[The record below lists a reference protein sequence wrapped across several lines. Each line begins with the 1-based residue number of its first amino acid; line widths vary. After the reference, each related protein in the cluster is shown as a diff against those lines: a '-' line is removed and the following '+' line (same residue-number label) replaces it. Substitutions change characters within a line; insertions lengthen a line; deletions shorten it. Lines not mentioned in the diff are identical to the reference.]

1 MSTDFQSARVALG
14 ARLRE
19 LRAEAGLDGK
29 GVAEVLGWQRSKV
42 SRLENG
48 KQTPSVADLMA
59 WSQAVGRP
67 DMSEELKGRLAG
79 LETQYRSWRR
89 QLAGGHWARQE
100 LAVAETAAT
109 QMIRGVEVSR
119 IPGLFQ
125 TADYARHAFQANA
138 EFRQTP
144 RDVEEAVRTRIR
156 RQDALYERGRLF
168 RFIVWEGAL
177 HVLTCPREVMAAQLE
192 RLAGLIGLDTVEI
205 GVIPFGAQLRRAPT
219 HGFWIYDR
227 RLVIVETINAEM
239 WLDDEENIALYER
252 AWDWL
257 AEAAVHGPQARR
269 LIARARASLD
279 LT

>member
-48 KQTPSVADLMA
+48 KQTPSAADLMA

-89 QLAGGHWARQE
+89 QLAGGHRARQE

-125 TADYARHAFQANA
+125 TADYARHAFQTNA

-168 RFIVWEGAL
+168 RLIVWEGAL
-177 HVLTCPREVMAAQLE
+177 HVPTCPREVMAAQLE

-219 HGFWIYDR
+219 HGFWIYDQ